1 VKVGW
6 LYYGYSTVMLT
17 PEQINTIHRLH
28 WSEHWSVRKIARHVH
43 LARRTIS
50 QYLATP
56 ARRAAR
62 RQRASKLDPFKS
74 TIGEWLEQDPNA
86 SAMVIAQRL
95 RPLGFTGG
103 LSILKD
109 YLHAVRTETAAKRA
123 YVRMEPGPGERFE
136 IDWGHFGALLYQGHA
151 RKLYAFCL
159 VECHSRKLFVEFTHS
174 QSFET
179 FVRCH
184 IHAFQFLGG
193 IARELWFD
201 NLATAVAE
209 HDGNLVRF
217 HPRFLAFAREYSF
230 LPRACHVRAA
240 WEKGKIER
248 AVRYLRQN
256 FWPLRTF
263 SDLTDVNL
271 QARHWLEQVA
281 NQRRHRETGETP
293 AARFQPET
301 LRALPVIVPD
311 YRDTA
316 EALVHKDLRL
326 SFDVNRYC
334 VPPRY
339 VGRHLT
345 IKADASAVTIY
356 DQYQEIVSYARCW
369 QRGQT
374 LGAER
379 FQKEL
384 FTQLAAA
391 QRSAEQQRLVRWLGP
406 ASEAYLRGLADTD
419 RSLTRQVRELLLLI
433 REYGPDAVAAAITQA
448 HAAGAFGAGYI
459 ANLLRQQ
466 RMRRDVQPPLRFQ
479 NPQLN
484 ELATDP
490 LSLADYDSFILRSK
504 KDSDAVCPKNRP
516 APRESG
522 RLRYSAR
529 DRSRRRCGRPQLGM
543 QFFTGDQLAS
553 AFNQSGQHSKGLA
566 REP

>member
-1 VKVGW
+1 
-6 LYYGYSTVMLT
+6 MLT
-17 PEQINTIHRLH
+17 AEQINTIHRLH
-28 WSEHWSVRKIARHVH
+28 WAEHWSVRKIARHLH
-43 LARRTIS
+43 LGRRTIS
-50 QYLATP
+50 QYLVTP
-56 ARRAAR
+56 ARCAAR
-62 RQRASKLDPFKS
+62 RQRASKLDPFKA
-74 TIGEWLEQDPNA
+74 TIAELLEQDAKA
-86 SAMVIAQRL
+86 SATVIAQRL

-184 IHAFQFLGG
+184 IHAFQSMTG
-193 IARELWFD
+193 IARELWYD

-248 AVRYLRQN
+248 AVGYLRQN

-263 SDLTDVNL
+263 TDLADVNL
-271 QARHWLEQVA
+271 QVRHWLEQVA
-281 NQRRHRETGETP
+281 NQRRHRETGQTP
-293 AARFQPET
+293 EERFQAD
-301 LRALPVIVPD
+301 ALQSLPAITPD

-316 EALVHKDLRL
+316 EGRVHKDLRL
-326 SFDVNRYC
+326 WFDGNRYC

-339 VGRHLT
+339 VGHDL
-345 IKADASAVTIY
+345 ILKADASSLTIY
-356 DQYQEIVSYARCW
+356 DQCQDVASYARCW
-369 QRGQT
+369 QRGQV

-384 FTQLAAA
+384 LAQRAAA
-391 QRSAEQQRLVRWLGP
+391 QRSAEQQRLVSWLGP
-406 ASEAYLRGLADTD
+406 ASESYLRRLADTD
-419 RSLTRQVRELLLLI
+419 RSLTRQVRQLLLLV
-433 REYGPDAVAAAITQA
+433 REYGPDAVAAAVSQA
-448 HAAGAFGAGYI
+448 HAAGAFGADYI

-504 KDSDAVCPKNRP
+504 KDSDDLTATETASTEPGDHEP
-516 APRESG
+516 PSG
-522 RLRYSAR
+522 SDA
-529 DRSRRRCGRPQLGM
+529 D
-543 QFFTGDQLAS
+543 
-553 AFNQSGQHSKGLA
+553 
-566 REP
+566 